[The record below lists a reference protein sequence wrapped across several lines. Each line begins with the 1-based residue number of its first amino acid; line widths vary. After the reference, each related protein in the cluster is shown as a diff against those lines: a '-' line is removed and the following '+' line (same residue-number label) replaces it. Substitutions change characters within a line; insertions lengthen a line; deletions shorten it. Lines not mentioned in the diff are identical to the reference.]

1 MFANARLARLYG
13 RLGYQQYLGEDT
25 VEVNAGLVGVDLPVN
40 PIAGEVDLGQGAIQG
55 LLGVDYFLNED
66 MVLQFQYHF
75 EEADRRKFEGG
86 QLKFSYRF

>member
-1 MFANARLARLYG
+1 M
-13 RLGYQQYLGEDT
+13 
-25 VEVNAGLVGVDLPVN
+25 N

-75 EEADRRKFEGG
+75 EEADRLKFQGG